1 MSQNLP
7 VKFVDEYN
15 LTRSG
20 WARFSEDKLHRYR
33 LSRAINAAAV
43 PIQISDEAWLRT
55 WRRVVF
61 LMINPSTAD
70 AWKPDRT
77 IDRCVEF
84 TRRWGADV
92 LEVVNLFSFRSPY
105 PKDLKTAIYC
115 GDGPE
120 NDAQILEACRGAHR
134 VVAAWGAGGELYGRA
149 VRVHELLTA
158 NGIALHALG
167 FTQDGHPKHPLAR
180 GVHFIPYDKELEVF
194 ENTDLHA
201 VVGGR

>member
-7 VKFVDEYN
+7 TKFVDEFN
-15 LTRSG
+15 QTRSG

-33 LSRAINAAAV
+33 LARAINTAAV
-43 PIQISDEAWLRT
+43 PLQLADEAWLGT

-61 LMINPSTAD
+61 LMLNPSTAD

-84 TRRWGADV
+84 ARRWGADLV
-92 LEVVNLFSFRSPY
+92 EAVNLFSFISPY
-105 PKDLKTAIYC
+105 PRDLVTAIHR
-115 GDGPE
+115 GDGPD
-120 NDAQILEACRGAHR
+120 NDAQILDACRGAHR
-134 VVAAWGAGGELYGRA
+134 VVAAWGAGGDDFHTNGKSRA
-149 VRVHELLTA
+149 VHVYELLTA

-167 FTQDGHPKHPLAR
+167 FTQGGHPKHPLAR

-194 ENTDLHA
+194 SCP
-201 VVGGR
+201 